1 MSARTR
7 EDERSSLVPQGPHE
21 QTEDDWSETEDAP
34 PLGWEDEPEHRA
46 DAHDRHAGST
56 ASDEAHEEEQYEERD
71 EERYEDSA
79 QQQEAHDRERHAD
92 PYGEHLE
99 RLAATLRSLR
109 PETDT
114 AAPKLPPA
122 PQIRPA
128 ARSAHSADAPERE
141 VYIDGTRLPRFLH
154 ASYVAP
160 PPGREGGIGFLGA
173 MIAVGIACTVA
184 APLAYYVAFGNPF
197 TSAPPA
203 IRVKSDLQYAVAS
216 TSTSLPRPEPE
227 SPPLVSV
234 VAPNVPVAQAPPQPA
249 PQQRTALWPA
259 EPQAQPPVSLQGPRA
274 VPLTHVMRWPD
285 SAQDSGAA
293 QPQVPSVAPA
303 PEPPRANAS
312 TPSAP
317 TSALA
322 LAPASETI
330 PERPARQRP
339 PARSAEEIELL
350 LKQGQ
355 DFVAAG
361 DLATARIVL
370 RRAAEAGVAAAALA
384 LGQTYDRKVLAKM
397 GARGVV
403 PDGDEARRWYETAQ
417 RLGSS
422 EAAQRLER
430 LARDE

>member
-1 MSARTR
+1 
-7 EDERSSLVPQGPHE
+7 
-21 QTEDDWSETEDAP
+21 
-34 PLGWEDEPEHRA
+34 
-46 DAHDRHAGST
+46 
-56 ASDEAHEEEQYEERD
+56 
-71 EERYEDSA
+71 
-79 QQQEAHDRERHAD
+79 
-92 PYGEHLE
+92 
-99 RLAATLRSLR
+99 
-109 PETDT
+109 
-114 AAPKLPPA
+114 
-122 PQIRPA
+122 
-128 ARSAHSADAPERE
+128 
-141 VYIDGTRLPRFLH
+141 
-154 ASYVAP
+154 
-160 PPGREGGIGFLGA
+160 
-173 MIAVGIACTVA
+173 
-184 APLAYYVAFGNPF
+184 
-197 TSAPPA
+197 
-203 IRVKSDLQYAVAS
+203 
-216 TSTSLPRPEPE
+216 
-227 SPPLVSV
+227 
-234 VAPNVPVAQAPPQPA
+234 
-249 PQQRTALWPA
+249 
-259 EPQAQPPVSLQGPRA
+259 
-274 VPLTHVMRWPD
+274 MRWPD